1 MNLIAISVVWLV
13 VFLGGIVA
21 PAATLV
27 ILAVTPNVLLST
39 GDAGRF
45 VSAEVSAGGFMAA
58 GVMTVQTTA
67 GSIAVFDTFSA
78 PRGQPLV
85 VQRTLKA
92 GVQLCVDKK
101 PDTCVPL
108 AGAWGGDMHAVPH
121 AHHRFAWLVR
131 SIDSKTATLW
141 LGMGILVVIAM
152 TAIAAQRMD
161 DEDKKIEAVG

>member
-27 ILAVTPNVLLST
+27 ILAVTPNALLST

-58 GVMTVQTTA
+58 GVTTVQTTA

-85 VQRTLKA
+85 VQHTLKA
-92 GVQLCVDKK
+92 GIQLCVARR

-108 AGAWGGDMHAVPH
+108 AGTWGGDMRAVPH
-121 AHHRFAWLVR
+121 PHYRFAWLVQ
-131 SIDSKTATLW
+131 SIDDALATLW
-141 LGMGILVVIAM
+141 FGVGIFAVVGV
-152 TAIAAQRMD
+152 TAIAAQCMD
-161 DEDKKIEAVG
+161 AEDEGAKAVD